1 MKITVRQGVF
11 ETNSSACHSI
21 VFRNN
26 KESDKMFEIPD
37 YRWMLRDEKG
47 GQILGISDGQR
58 EGYIFIH
65 LKSYGWG
72 PGILKSL
79 EEKLSY
85 IASQCV
91 YYSDNNIDVE
101 GILSRT
107 DDYMP
112 VSCLDE
118 MKLDPD
124 LIAPKEWRAWQKDLA
139 KIESDPEWQE
149 VVRVVKECIPGCL
162 GIKIIPSS
170 GSVENGISVKAVIN
184 GEGMSLE
191 RLLFDR
197 DVIILVDNDN
207 H

>member
-21 VFRNN
+21 VFSSNR
-26 KESDKMFEIPD
+26 ESDKVFEVPD
-37 YRWMLRDEKG
+37 YRWMLRDENG
-47 GQILGISDGQR
+47 EHIPVGPNDR

-72 PGILKSL
+72 PGILKNL

-91 YYSDNNIDVE
+91 YYSDNSINVENIY
-101 GILSRT
+101 SST
-107 DDYMP
+107 DDYLP
-112 VSCLDE
+112 VSCLNDIK
-118 MKLDPD
+118 MDAD
-124 LIAPKEWRAWQKDLA
+124 SIAPKEWRAWQKDLA

-170 GSVENGISVKAVIN
+170 GSVENGISVKAFID